1 MVSVGVP
8 QTSLH
13 KLTELTLQASVRYS
27 RPHTAG
33 GNSSVC
39 SGPSSPPPKAS
50 EPGGTHE
57 QSLRSGPRQREHIPT
72 RPNKDS
78 VPPRGDA
85 GGWGSKVTYYL
96 ATVSYFFILVTGLLS
111 ENEAWTS
118 YFLVILLIKSIVVVL
133 SQPSD

>member
-8 QTSLH
+8 QTPLH

-27 RPHTAG
+27 RPHTGG

-50 EPGGTHE
+50 EPGGTHK

-72 RPNKDS
+72 HPNKDS
-78 VPPRGDA
+78 VPPGGDA
-85 GGWGSKVTYYL
+85 GGRGSKVTYYL
-96 ATVSYFFILVTGLLS
+96 ATVSYFFTLVTGLYLKMRLGLVD
-111 ENEAWTS
+111 
-118 YFLVILLIKSIVVVL
+118 FLMILL
-133 SQPSD
+133 

>member
-8 QTSLH
+8 QTPLH

-57 QSLRSGPRQREHIPT
+57 QSLRSGPRQREHITHPPT
-72 RPNKDS
+72 RTAFRPEGMQEVG
-78 VPPRGDA
+78 VPR
-85 GGWGSKVTYYL
+85 
-96 ATVSYFFILVTGLLS
+96 
-111 ENEAWTS
+111 
-118 YFLVILLIKSIVVVL
+118 
-133 SQPSD
+133 